1 MGDSYYDKS
10 GVVRSINSINQKSF
24 SFCFENRFWGLKVM
38 VFFVL
43 LWESWDHL
51 KKFSVVIAI
60 LAKFSN
66 HQRLQQFH
74 HFFGLERIS
83 FENMIFHL
91 WVLLFPGTSE
101 IIIGHFLFCEC
112 SYTWKRFETHD
123 LEQCNTT
130 RYNVWVEDLG
140 GGVSPNFRAHE

>member
-1 MGDSYYDKS
+1 MLSVKKSGFSFHVMGDSYYDKS

-24 SFCFENRFWGLKVM
+24 SFCFENRFWELKVM

-101 IIIGHFLFCEC
+101 INWSLSILWVLVHMKKVWN
-112 SYTWKRFETHD
+112 TRF
-123 LEQCNTT
+123 
-130 RYNVWVEDLG
+130 G
-140 GGVSPNFRAHE
+140 AM